1 MLTMTIIS
9 ETYHHDPGGVGA
21 HLSHQLM
28 TLDVNNREDC
38 AKKFISN
45 RWDYMFFKIEY
56 ENKADNLFSVGSD

>member
-1 MLTMTIIS
+1 
-9 ETYHHDPGGVGA
+9 
-21 HLSHQLM
+21 M